1 MTFAMLVQ
9 CSTNSFMKHTVGGR
23 SICWAP
29 VKDALNEINVYFN
42 CGLYMKWRSDP
53 STLLGNLVIVSNEI

>member
-29 VKDALNEINVYFN
+29 VKDAVNEINV
-42 CGLYMKWRSDP
+42 
-53 STLLGNLVIVSNEI
+53 